1 MKIYA
6 KFKLRYNN
14 LVNLDNRQKAVLQ
27 NATVYAAMDKANL
40 DARMTAAVNNSKAF
54 LQMDLT
60 NLTEEN
66 KVATINFQ
74 GKMQDLLADQA
85 AENASQQFNAK
96 NQNQVMEFFAELGS
110 QIENA
115 NKTREAAMKQFN
127 SSEENAIAKFNSQM
141 EDSRDKFN
149 SKMYAQIN
157 QANAQWRRQINT
169 TNTELTNEENR
180 MNAANLLGL
189 STNAQNQLWQRYRDE
204 AQWIVNSTENIKDR
218 AHKVAL
224 LGQQNTYN
232 TEQYDKEKKDLILS
246 MLAETTF
253 EGILGAIKNI

>member
-1 MKIYA
+1 
-6 KFKLRYNN
+6 
-14 LVNLDNRQKAVLQ
+14 
-27 NATVYAAMDKANL
+27 
-40 DARMTAAVNNSKAF
+40 
-54 LQMDLT
+54 
-60 NLTEEN
+60 
-66 KVATINFQ
+66 
-74 GKMQDLLADQA
+74 
-85 AENASQQFNAK
+85 
-96 NQNQVMEFFAELGS
+96 
-110 QIENA
+110 
-115 NKTREAAMKQFN
+115 MKQFN

-149 SKMYAQIN
+149 SQMSAQIN

-232 TEQYDKEKKDLILS
+232 TEQYDKEKKI
-246 MLAETTF
+246 
-253 EGILGAIKNI
+253 